1 MMIKNTAAAAAAC
14 LGLLAGPAAAK
25 DLRAV
30 TEDGRKVLLSPDGK
44 WRFDSSAPVVQAPAD
59 SDASPYRPV
68 VKRFSVAFNTAD
80 WSLRPKQDSDG
91 PNKRSFQHKTLP
103 LQAMVISDEMPAS
116 NAAIKSV
123 ILGNAKNAGA
133 TTTVLL
139 DETVRVSDKEVGSF
153 RMAAALKDMEF
164 VFWSYYFANEDGNIQ
179 VTCFT
184 AQSLFYKYAEE
195 CRKFLAGFKI
205 D

>member
-1 MMIKNTAAAAAAC
+1 MKIKTTAVAAMAC
-14 LGLLAGPAAAK
+14 LGLLAGQAFAK

-44 WRFDSSAPVVQAPAD
+44 WRFDGSAPVVQAPPD
-59 SDASPYRPV
+59 VETSPYRPA
-68 VKRFSVAFNTAD
+68 VKRFSVAFNAAD
-80 WSLRPKQDSDG
+80 WTLRPKQEGDG

-103 LQAMVISDEMPAS
+103 LHAMVISDEMPAN

-123 ILGNAKNAGA
+123 ILSNAKSAGA
-133 TTTVLL
+133 TTTVLM
-139 DETVRVSDKEVGSF
+139 DETVRIADMEVGSL
-153 RMAAALKDMEF
+153 RMAAAMKDLEF

-184 AQSLFYKYAEE
+184 AQALFYKYAEE